1 MIGSRQ
7 GDLSSSSTGVTG
19 RERLIPQDASSTRS
33 FGGGQGSGG
42 NSTGMLGET
51 PNSFGETSTRVLD
64 DARWGSMVAAPVI
77 GSDYRANHVTGTT
90 HPPQVQPQ
98 PLPRPPQLRPEE
110 QLRSPDESSAEPMVD
125 ARTSSFGDAPL
136 SGSGLL
142 AAPTRREEEQAP
154 CPGLRSHRSPQ
165 LGAFAALEVT
175 PPTMLARQPLEV
187 PCIGRSTSLAAGE
200 AGVPSPPLNLSAA
213 AAAAGAREGRE
224 GPPHALRD
232 SRTRDGL
239 EVTATSRF
247 GGAGDAPASPSPPP
261 PPPPPPST
269 ASSATTCQAPG
280 VPPPALQ
287 SRSGSHNAS
296 SGSQRIVSPPPL
308 LEGRNAEGEQGRRAP
323 ATGGT
328 VSTEH
333 GSRSPVGGD
342 GVGGWGV
349 TCVAVAGGGGSD
361 ADCEVSR
368 GVRPRGYCG
377 RTRPGPLYCV
387 LLLSACESL

>member
-51 PNSFGETSTRVLD
+51 PNSFGVTSTRVLD
-64 DARWGSMVAAPVI
+64 DARWGSMVAAPVL
-77 GSDYRANHVTGTT
+77 GSDYHANHVTGTT

-142 AAPTRREEEQAP
+142 AAPTRREEDQAP

-213 AAAAGAREGRE
+213 AAAAGARGAGRA
-224 GPPHALRD
+224 GRTTPRAARQSHPRWARGHRHVSIRRGRRR
-232 SRTRDGL
+232 SRFPVTSTSASASSIDGL
-239 EVTATSRF
+239 KR
-247 GGAGDAPASPSPPP
+247 DD
-261 PPPPPPST
+261 
-269 ASSATTCQAPG
+269 
-280 VPPPALQ
+280 L
-287 SRSGSHNAS
+287 SGS
-296 SGSQRIVSPPPL
+296 
-308 LEGRNAEGEQGRRAP
+308 RRAP
-323 ATGGT
+323 PRATI
-328 VSTEH
+328 
-333 GSRSPVGGD
+333 
-342 GVGGWGV
+342 
-349 TCVAVAGGGGSD
+349 A
-361 ADCEVSR
+361 
-368 GVRPRGYCG
+368 
-377 RTRPGPLYCV
+377 
-387 LLLSACESL
+387 